1 MNKFNIYFIFYF
13 FNLLFL
19 SEHNKKNWYHI
30 FSILS
35 ENRYP
40 EVLKQWYYEKKKEPL
55 NLNNPKTFCQK
66 IQWLKIYDINPL
78 KTILADKFLVKKWV
92 ENKIGIEYIIPT
104 IGVWDKFEDIDF
116 NYLPEKFV
124 LKCNHGSGM
133 NLIVTNK
140 KKINFFKAKQ
150 KFNKWMNTNFAFI
163 NGLELEYKNISR
175 KIIAEEYIENY
186 NNDIYDYKLWCYN
199 GECEYIMV
207 LSDRKKKLKM
217 TFYDKNWKIL
227 PYHYMKKHKKPFK
240 KPKNLKKLLNLGEIL
255 SKGFKFVRVDFYILN
270 NDTIKFGEMTF
281 HPYSGIQKWESKMT
295 DEIMGEKIKIN
306 KNKKYEEL
314 EEL

>member
-1 MNKFNIYFIFYF
+1 M
-13 FNLLFL
+13 
-19 SEHNKKNWYHI
+19 
-30 FSILS
+30 
-35 ENRYP
+35 
-40 EVLKQWYYEKKKEPL
+40 
-55 NLNNPKTFCQK
+55 
-66 IQWLKIYDINPL
+66 
-78 KTILADKFLVKKWV
+78 ADKYLVKKWV

-116 NYLPEKFV
+116 NNLPEKFA

-140 KKINFFKAKQ
+140 TKINFTKAKQ
-150 KFNKWMNTNFAFI
+150 TFDNWMNTNFAFV

-199 GECEYIMV
+199 GECDYIMV
-207 LSDRKKKLKM
+207 LSERKKNLKM
-217 TFYDKNWKIL
+217 SFYDKNWKLL
-227 PYHYMKKHKKPFK
+227 PYHYMEKHNKPFK
-240 KPKNLKKLLNLGEIL
+240 KPNNLKKLLNLGEIL

-281 HPYSGIQKWESKMT
+281 HSYSGIQKWESQKT
-295 DEIMGEKIKIN
+295 DEIMGKKIKV
-306 KNKKYEEL
+306 KLNKKNEEL
-314 EEL
+314 

>member
-1 MNKFNIYFIFYF
+1 MCIFFI
-13 FNLLFL
+13 NLFFL
-19 SEHNKKNWYHI
+19 SSQIKTNWYKF
-30 FSILS
+30 FSKIS
-35 ENRYP
+35 ENKYP
-40 EVLKQWYYEKKKEPL
+40 DALKKWFYEIKKEKL

-78 KTILADKFLVKKWV
+78 KTKLADKFLVKKWV
-92 ENKIGIEYIIPT
+92 EKKIGTEYIIPT

-116 NYLPEKFV
+116 KYLPEKFA

-140 KKINFFKAKQ
+140 SEINFTKAKHN
-150 KFNKWMNTNFAFI
+150 FNKWMNTNFAFV

-207 LSDRKKKLKM
+207 LSERKKKLKM
-217 TFYDKNWKIL
+217 SFYDKNWKL
-227 PYHYMKKHKKPFK
+227 TPYHYMERHKKPF
-240 KPKNLKKLLNLGEIL
+240 
-255 SKGFKFVRVDFYILN
+255 
-270 NDTIKFGEMTF
+270 
-281 HPYSGIQKWESKMT
+281 
-295 DEIMGEKIKIN
+295 
-306 KNKKYEEL
+306 
-314 EEL
+314 

>member
-1 MNKFNIYFIFYF
+1 MKKFFIHYSLYF
-13 FNLLFL
+13 FSFLFFFVQ
-19 SEHNKKNWYHI
+19 NKINWHEF
-30 FSILS
+30 FSKLP
-35 ENRYP
+35 ENKYP
-40 EVLKQWYYEKKKEPL
+40 DALKKWYYDQKKEQL
-55 NLNNPKTFCQK
+55 NLDNPKTFCQK
-66 IQWLKIYDINPL
+66 IQWLKIFDINPL
-78 KTILADKFLVKKWV
+78 KTQLADKFLVKKWV

-140 KKINFFKAKQ
+140 TQINFTEAKQ
-150 KFNKWMNTNFAFI
+150 NFRRWMNTNFAFV

-186 NNDIYDYKLWCYN
+186 NNDVYDYKLWCYD

-207 LSDRKKKLKM
+207 LSERKKKLKM
-217 TFYDKNWKIL
+217 SFYDKNWQL
-227 PYHYMKKHKKPFK
+227 QPYHYMRRHEKLFK
-240 KPKNLKKLLNLGEIL
+240 KPNNLKKLLNLGEIL

-295 DEIMGEKIKIN
+295 DEIMGEKIKI
-306 KNKKYEEL
+306 KNKIYEEL